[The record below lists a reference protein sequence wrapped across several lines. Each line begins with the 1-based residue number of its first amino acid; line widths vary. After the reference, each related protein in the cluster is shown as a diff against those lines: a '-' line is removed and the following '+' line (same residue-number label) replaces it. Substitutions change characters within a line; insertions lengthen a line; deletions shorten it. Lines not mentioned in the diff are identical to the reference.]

1 MEVKTRSGN
10 SGLAETS
17 CVFKYIYFP
26 WQSHRHRAQSL
37 SHVRLFATPRT
48 VAGQASL
55 AMGFSILE
63 WVAISSSRGPSPP
76 RDQTHVSYI
85 AGGFFTTVPPGKP
98 LAIIIVGLK
107 PSQNYKSKQT
117 SPFAIL
123 SPLDIKRKWPDRR
136 SSVL

>member
-1 MEVKTRSGN
+1 MIRTWHTVSAFYYYVPVVLGN
-10 SGLAETS
+10 VAIINVL
-17 CVFKYIYFP
+17 V
-26 WQSHRHRAQSL
+26 L
-37 SHVRLFATPRT
+37 SRCSPLGSSVRGIF
-48 VAGQASL
+48 QAR
-55 AMGFSILE
+55 ILE
-63 WVAISSSRGPSPP
+63 WVAISSSRGSSPP

-107 PSQNYKSKQT
+107 LSQNYKSKQT